1 MQAVLVSAT
10 SASCASALAVQ
21 ASKQLVQPREQLYT
35 LCAVA
40 LSFHRVASVFK
51 HASPCSAR
59 LWEGAARRNNIRRRF
74 SAFALRS
81 AKLRQTIANATAR
94 PLSAYFIQPVEA
106 TQKPSA
112 TERIEAHRG
121 A

>member
-21 ASKQLVQPREQLYT
+21 ASKQLVQPREQLY
-35 LCAVA
+35 
-40 LSFHRVASVFK
+40 RVASVFK
-51 HASPCSAR
+51 HASPWLASCSAR
-59 LWEGAARRNNIRRRF
+59 LWEGAANNIRRRL
-74 SAFALRS
+74 SAFAPRS

-106 TQKPSA
+106 TQK
-112 TERIEAHRG
+112 RG
-121 A
+121 AYGANEAQPRRV